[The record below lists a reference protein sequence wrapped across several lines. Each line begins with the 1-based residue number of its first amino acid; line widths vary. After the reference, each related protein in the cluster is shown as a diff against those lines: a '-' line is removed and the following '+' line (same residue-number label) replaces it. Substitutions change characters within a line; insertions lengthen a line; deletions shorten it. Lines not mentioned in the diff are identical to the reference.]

1 MFRLIAT
8 TILISTSAI
17 GLQNS
22 AAADVGVEIVFS
34 KDEIR
39 IIDVWYR
46 DHGSVDS
53 QNGGHKENK
62 GNKALPP
69 GIAKNLQRGKPL
81 PPGIA
86 KQYLPDELR
95 HTLPAPRAGYER
107 LIIDGKVLLVEIA
120 TGIIHDILADAVL
133 H

>member
-1 MFRLIAT
+1 MYRLIAT
-8 TILISTSAI
+8 TILIFISAI
-17 GLQNS
+17 GLQNR

-34 KDEIR
+34 KDEIK

-53 QNGGHKENK
+53 QGGGHKGKK
-62 GNKALPP
+62 GLPP
-69 GIAKNLQRGKPL
+69 GIAKNLERGKPL

-86 KQYLPDELR
+86 KQYLADDLR
-95 HTLPAPRAGYER
+95 QALPAPHAGYER
-107 LIIDGKVLLVEIA
+107 LILDGKVLLVEIA
-120 TGIIHDILADAVL
+120 TGIIHDILTEAVL

>member
-1 MFRLIAT
+1 MYRLIAT
-8 TILISTSAI
+8 TLLIFTSAI
-17 GLQNS
+17 GLQNR
-22 AAADVGVEIVFS
+22 AAADIGVEIVFS
-34 KDEIR
+34 KDEIK

-46 DHGSVDS
+46 DHSSLDS
-53 QNGGHKENK
+53 QNGGHKGYK
-62 GNKALPP
+62 GLPP

-86 KQYLPDELR
+86 KQHLPDGLR
-95 HTLPAPRAGYER
+95 HALPAPHSGYER

-120 TGIIHDILADAVL
+120 TGIIHDILMDAVL